1 MYRYYNHYPDLIKF
15 PYFAY
20 LTQREVW
27 GGGGERRAKHKVT
40 LRKTLMQPSAVST
53 FGALHFICNCELGV
67 EKNMLEM

>member
-1 MYRYYNHYPDLIKF
+1 MYRYPDLIKF

-20 LTQREVW
+20 IPHSKRGL
-27 GGGGERRAKHKVT
+27 GGGSERRAKHRVT